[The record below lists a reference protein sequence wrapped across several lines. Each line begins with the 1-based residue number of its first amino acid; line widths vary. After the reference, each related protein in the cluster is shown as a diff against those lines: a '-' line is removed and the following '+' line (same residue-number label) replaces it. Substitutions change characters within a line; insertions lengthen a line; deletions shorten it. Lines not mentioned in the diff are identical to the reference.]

1 MREKLIFLVAG
12 EPSGDNLGAKLMA
25 ALKRA
30 APDGVRFAGVGGERM
45 QAEGLASLFP
55 LSDLSVMGLAEVV
68 PRLPTIFARLRRTAE
83 AIAQMRPDA
92 VVLIDAP
99 SFGLRVADRVRGL
112 GIPVV
117 QYVAPQL
124 WAWRPGRAKKLKGRI
139 DAMLALLPFEPEF
152 FAKLGLDCTHVGH
165 PVLEDGQLAGDAAA
179 FRLRH
184 AIAADDKIVVV
195 LPGSRAGLFGRM
207 APIFAATT
215 KLLAARRQHLVFVL
229 PYVANTDAQSADF
242 AKTLPGKV
250 VRVLDAADKRAA
262 FRSADAALSV
272 SGTSTLELA
281 VAGLPTVVGHR
292 VNAISGYL
300 ARKMIQVPFVA
311 MPNVIA
317 GRQIVPELLQGD
329 CTPAALAAEIETL
342 LDDADAARR
351 MRADLDAVCDALGR
365 GELAKGPGHLP
376 SDRAAAAVLA
386 AIKAR
391 A

>member
-30 APDGVRFAGVGGERM
+30 APGGVRFAGVGGERM
-45 QAEGLASLFP
+45 QAEGLSSLFA

-68 PRLPTIFARLRRTAE
+68 PRLPTIFARLRQTAD
-83 AIAQMRPDA
+83 AIREMRPDA

-99 SFGLRVADRVRGL
+99 SFGLRVADRVRGH

-124 WAWRPGRAKKLKGRI
+124 WAWRPGRAKKLAGRI
-139 DAMLALLPFEPEF
+139 DALLALLPFEPEF
-152 FAKLGLDCTHVGH
+152 FAKLGLACTHVGH
-165 PVLEDGQLAGDAAA
+165 PVLEDGLLPGDAAE
-179 FRLRH
+179 FRRRH
-184 AIAADDKIVVV
+184 AIGASEKIVVV
-195 LPGSRAGLFGRM
+195 LPGSRAGLFKRM
-207 APIFAATT
+207 APIFAASAT
-215 KLLAARRQHLVFVL
+215 LLAAKRAGLVFVL
-229 PYVANTDAQSADF
+229 PYVANTAAQSADF

-250 VRVLDAADKRAA
+250 VRVLEATDKRAS
-262 FRSADAALSV
+262 FRAGDAALSV

-281 VAGLPTVVGHR
+281 VAGLPTVVVHR
-292 VNAISGYL
+292 VNALSGYL
-300 ARKMIQVPFVA
+300 ARKMIRVPFVA

-317 GRQIVPELLQGD
+317 GKRIVPELLQGD
-329 CTPAALAAEIETL
+329 CTPARLAAEIETL
-342 LDDADAARR
+342 LADADAARR
-351 MRADLDAVCDALGR
+351 MRADLDGVCDALGR
-365 GELAKGPGHLP
+365 ADLANGPGHLP
-376 SDRAAAAVLA
+376 SERAAAAVLA